1 MCASFYENTIF
12 NFYVVYNLL
21 HHPCITNRKSVECRH
36 RIGHSKVFF
45 RAGVLGYLEEVRDD
59 IVIKLTRWLQG
70 ACWGHLRRRDFA
82 KRKMQRELMT
92 VVQRNFRKFLTLRHW
107 PWFMLIQKT
116 KPLIGMVN
124 IEEEIRDA
132 IQRRCDRLLLFVLHR
147 YPALSPI
154 P

>member
-1 MCASFYENTIF
+1 MRESR
-12 NFYVVYNLL
+12 NLAPGHFGKL
-21 HHPCITNRKSVECRH
+21 EVDSPTLFRR

-70 ACWGHLRRRDFA
+70 ACWGHLRRKDFA
-82 KRKMQRELMT
+82 KRKRQRDLIV

-124 IEEEIRDA
+124 IEEEIREDVN
-132 IQRRCDRLLLFVLHR
+132 QRHLCSMPVTGLGLNSRTQVV
-147 YPALSPI
+147 
-154 P
+154 

>member
-1 MCASFYENTIF
+1 M
-12 NFYVVYNLL
+12 
-21 HHPCITNRKSVECRH
+21 
-36 RIGHSKVFF
+36 FF

-70 ACWGHLRRRDFA
+70 ACWGILRRRDFA
-82 KRKMQRELMT
+82 RRKMQRELMT

-116 KPLIGMVN
+116 KPLMGMVN

-132 IQRRCDRLLLFVLHR
+132 DALQRRCEKYVPHSFGVKVSLIYDKTRGN
-147 YPALSPI
+147 YK
-154 P
+154 

>member
-1 MCASFYENTIF
+1 M
-12 NFYVVYNLL
+12 
-21 HHPCITNRKSVECRH
+21 
-36 RIGHSKVFF
+36 FF

-70 ACWGHLRRRDFA
+70 ACWGHLRRKDFA
-82 KRKMQRELMT
+82 KRKRQRDLIV

-124 IEEEIRDA
+124 IEEEIREDGTQ
-132 IQRRCDRLLLFVLHR
+132 QRHLC
-147 YPALSPI
+147 SI
-154 P
+154 PVTGLCLNSRA

>member
-1 MCASFYENTIF
+1 MCASFYENTTF
-12 NFYVVYNLL
+12 QLL
-21 HHPCITNRKSVECRH
+21 CGLQPDGPSCITNRKSFECRH

-132 IQRRCDRLLLFVLHR
+132 IQRRCDK
-147 YPALSPI
+147 
-154 P
+154 

>member
-1 MCASFYENTIF
+1 MNHAT
-12 NFYVVYNLL
+12 L
-21 HHPCITNRKSVECRH
+21 HHVILEGWKLISRR

-70 ACWGHLRRRDFA
+70 ACWGHLRRKDFA
-82 KRKMQRELMT
+82 KRKRQRDLIV

-124 IEEEIRDA
+124 IEEEIREGAFDT
-132 IQRRCDRLLLFVLHR
+132 VLWSFR
-147 YPALSPI
+147 DPFGELKSVQQWILPQS
-154 P
+154 

>member
-1 MCASFYENTIF
+1 M
-12 NFYVVYNLL
+12 
-21 HHPCITNRKSVECRH
+21 
-36 RIGHSKVFF
+36 FF

-70 ACWGHLRRRDFA
+70 ACWGILRRRDFA
-82 KRKMQRELMT
+82 RRKMQRELMT

-132 IQRRCDRLLLFVLHR
+132 LQRRCEIHTSYLL
-147 YPALSPI
+147 
-154 P
+154 

>member
-1 MCASFYENTIF
+1 M
-12 NFYVVYNLL
+12 
-21 HHPCITNRKSVECRH
+21 HHSHTFFRR

-70 ACWGHLRRRDFA
+70 ACWGHLRRKDFA
-82 KRKMQRELMT
+82 KRKRQRDLIV

-124 IEEEIRDA
+124 IEEEIREDVN
-132 IQRRCDRLLLFVLHR
+132 QRHLC
-147 YPALSPI
+147 
-154 P
+154 

>member
-1 MCASFYENTIF
+1 MDPKER
-12 NFYVVYNLL
+12 LL
-21 HHPCITNRKSVECRH
+21 PPHR

-59 IVIKLTRWLQG
+59 IVVKLTRWLQG

-124 IEEEIRDA
+124 IEEEIRGA
-132 IQRRCDRLLLFVLHR
+132 LQRRCEILYILPHNF
-147 YPALSPI
+147 YK
-154 P
+154 